1 MNQEGREKQE
11 SQENREKRKN
21 WENWKKAGK
30 VRKKFGRSS
39 LPRKL
44 RSRGGV
50 SVCIGSGIRRREKTA
65 GKRNLNTEQGNGYE

>member
-11 SQENREKRKN
+11 GQENREKRKN

-44 RSRGGV
+44 RGRGGV

-65 GKRNLNTEQGNGYE
+65 GERNLNTEQGNGYE